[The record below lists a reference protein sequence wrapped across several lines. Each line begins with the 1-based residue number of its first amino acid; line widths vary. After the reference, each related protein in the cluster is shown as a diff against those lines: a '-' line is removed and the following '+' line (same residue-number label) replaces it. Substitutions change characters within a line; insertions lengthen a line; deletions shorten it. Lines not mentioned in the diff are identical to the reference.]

1 MLKKVV
7 ADNLK
12 RKSVLK
18 PASSDPYT
26 PGTPGKG
33 KQPASS
39 DMGER
44 IKEEMLAFFQAAK
57 PPKDTPADVDMPA
70 KMKELGLDELY
81 PSECWPNMAA
91 VRSFCRLR
99 PQGLHKLTHAG
110 A

>member
-12 RKSVLK
+12 RKSILK

-26 PGTPGKG
+26 PGTPGKS

-91 VRSFCRLR
+91 VRSFGRL
-99 PQGLHKLTHAG
+99 G
-110 A
+110 AAMLA